1 MIEYQI
7 KRPLQAA
14 PAHPGELMREIIEE
28 HVRIPV
34 AKAAREM
41 GITRAAL
48 YTVLNGK
55 GRVTS
60 DMALL
65 FGKLTGA
72 VPDLFLHMQD
82 GYDLWH
88 SRQKLRGRLGKIR
101 GVQADNATSV
111 VGYPITRKPEGQRLK
126 RRGVA
131 ARHGVASRTAVG

>member
-1 MIEYQI
+1 MTEYQI

-72 VPDLFLHMQD
+72 VPDLLLHMQD
-82 GYDLWH
+82 GHDLWH
-88 SRQKLRGRLGKIR
+88 SRQKLRARLGKIKW
-101 GVQADNATSV
+101 VPADDAPSV
-111 VGYPITRKPEGQRLK
+111 IGRRITRKPQRQRLGQR
-126 RRGVA
+126 A
-131 ARHGVASRTAVG
+131 VASRAAVG

>member
-1 MIEYQI
+1 MTEYQV
-7 KRPLQAA
+7 KRPLQVA
-14 PAHPGELMREIIEE
+14 PAHPGELMREIIKE
-28 HVRIPV
+28 HARIPV

-82 GYDLWH
+82 GHDLWH
-88 SRQKLRGRLGKIR
+88 SRQKLRTRLGKIKWVR
-101 GVQADNATSV
+101 AEDADSV
-111 VGYPITRKPEGQRLK
+111 IGRRTRKPERQRLG
-126 RRGVA
+126 RRA
-131 ARHGVASRTAVG
+131 VASRAAVG

>member
-1 MIEYQI
+1 
-7 KRPLQAA
+7 
-14 PAHPGELMREIIEE
+14 MREIIEE

-34 AKAAREM
+34 TRAAREM

-72 VPDLFLHMQD
+72 VPDLLLHMQD
-82 GYDLWH
+82 GHDLWH
-88 SRQKLRGRLGKIR
+88 SRQKLRARLGKIK
-101 GVQADNATSV
+101 GVRPDEAVSV
-111 VGYPITRKPEGQRLK
+111 TGRRITRKLERQRLG
-126 RRGVA
+126 RRAGV
-131 ARHGVASRTAVG
+131 SRTAVG

>member
-1 MIEYQI
+1 MTEYQV

-82 GYDLWH
+82 GHDLWH
-88 SRQKLRGRLGKIR
+88 SEQKLRTRLGKVKRIR
-101 GVQADNATSV
+101 ADVAASV
-111 VGYPITRKPEGQRLK
+111 KGRRITRKPERQRL
-126 RRGVA
+126 RRRA
-131 ARHGVASRTAVG
+131 VASRAAVG

>member
-1 MIEYQI
+1 MTEYQV

-82 GYDLWH
+82 GHDLWH
-88 SRQKLRGRLGKIR
+88 SRQKLHARLGKIKWV
-101 GVQADNATSV
+101 GTDDAASV
-111 VGYPITRKPEGQRLK
+111 IEHRITRKPERQRLG
-126 RRGVA
+126 RRA
-131 ARHGVASRTAVG
+131 VASRAAVR